1 MDQGEMQV
9 SKKQHFF
16 SFNLICSAGFGEAIR
31 KVGGLHLLTKQ
42 KVLFAV
48 CADGDG
54 SGPVSHEVRSVCVG
68 RGSGSEVGK
77 TNLN

>member
-1 MDQGEMQV
+1 MGRQLEG
-9 SKKQHFF
+9 
-16 SFNLICSAGFGEAIR
+16 LGRFG
-31 KVGGLHLLTKQ
+31 GGVLHLLTKQ
-42 KVLFAV
+42 KVPFAV

>member
-1 MDQGEMQV
+1 MG
-9 SKKQHFF
+9 
-16 SFNLICSAGFGEAIR
+16 R
-31 KVGGLHLLTKQ
+31 GGLHLLTKQ
-42 KVLFAV
+42 KVMFAV

-68 RGSGSEVGK
+68 RESGSEVGR